1 MSSRGHCFRALFCS
15 ITWETLVFELIDD
28 NIHKVRSY
36 AVCLSDISEPAAT
49 RAWGDPS
56 VLKGGDC
63 GGE

>member
-1 MSSRGHCFRALFCS
+1 M
-15 ITWETLVFELIDD
+15 FELIDD